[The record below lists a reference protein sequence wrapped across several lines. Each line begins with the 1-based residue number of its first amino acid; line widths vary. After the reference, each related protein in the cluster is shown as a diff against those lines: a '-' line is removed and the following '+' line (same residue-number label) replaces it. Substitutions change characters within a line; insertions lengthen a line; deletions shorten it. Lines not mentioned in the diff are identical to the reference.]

1 MYRMTQPIEHIQC
14 VESPQPAT
22 YHLRGIIYHDGDH
35 FTAYIINSTGQ
46 MWYHDGLQTSP
57 QQTLILEQAGT
68 CPYTNAIVAV
78 YNHH

>member
-1 MYRMTQPIEHIQC
+1 MRKNPKLTITDQHTQT
-14 VESPQPAT
+14 AT

-35 FTAYIINSTGQ
+35 FTAHIIDSTGQ

-78 YNHH
+78 SQLAFT